1 MSMKTIRQVW
11 FAFLAAILIF
21 PASAAA
27 GSGEDAP
34 DAAVLTAMLHAF
46 LAGASQNDPVSHD
59 RFWSERLVYTSSS
72 GQRFGKADIMA
83 GFESS
88 GEEDEEDGEAAVYTA
103 EDIQVQQFGNTAVVA
118 FRLVASPIAAD
129 SEKTEYFNTGTF
141 LKEQGRW
148 QVVAWQAT
156 KAADD

>member
-1 MSMKTIRQVW
+1 MSIKTIRQVSY
-11 FAFLAAILIF
+11 AFLAAMLLF
-21 PASAAA
+21 PASVAAE
-27 GSGEDAP
+27 SGEDSP

-46 LAGASQNDPVSHD
+46 LAGASQNDPESHN

-83 GFESS
+83 GLGASAEEA
-88 GEEDEEDGEAAVYTA
+88 EEDEVTALYSA
-103 EDIQVQQFGNTAVVA
+103 EDIQIQQFGDTAVVA
-118 FRLVASPIAAD
+118 FRLVASPMTAD
-129 SEKTEYFNTGTF
+129 GEKTEYFNTGTF

-156 KAADD
+156 KTAVD